1 VRSVF
6 EEIIVKYT
14 VSRGL
19 KERISSFFA
28 ENEQNFTKNLK
39 QYSVIDFDS
48 VMEFFCEVFEEI
60 KQSIENYI
68 KIIFK
73 ALTVRTLKV

>member
-1 VRSVF
+1 MRSVF